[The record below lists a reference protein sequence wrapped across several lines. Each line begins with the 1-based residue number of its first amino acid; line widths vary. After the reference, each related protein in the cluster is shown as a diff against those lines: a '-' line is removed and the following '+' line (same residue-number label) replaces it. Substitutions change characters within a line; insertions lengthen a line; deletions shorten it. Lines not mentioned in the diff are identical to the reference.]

1 MEYIFNQINEYILI
15 AKLNGEIVFANDK
28 FLEKLAYKKEQ
39 LFKLNIKDIAIQSIY
54 NINNI
59 SMKDKSINKKLEFLT
74 SDKKIITLDSYI
86 SIDKFKNNS
95 CVFILSKD
103 IEKYPYTKKDLE
115 LLLDNIEIATF
126 IKDNKGKYIYAS
138 NHIKNMFY
146 KSKEDIIGKYDY
158 EIWPEEV
165 ANSFIQSDK
174 AIIHKK
180 VGKLYEET
188 LNVYKSHKYYE
199 TYKVPI
205 YDENNDLK
213 YIIGSSR
220 DIYLQKIVRDGI
232 YKNYNQVILENDK
245 EDKDMYTLLNN
256 ISNNIVN
263 YVNGNGLSLFIND
276 KNNQQLV
283 PYIKLKGAQNRLKTV
298 DTIPL
303 TKEIEKEII
312 DGKVLHGFKSIEKVK
327 IQNNTYN
334 IDLDTGDASYISIYP
349 MKLRNELIGILS
361 ISYSEGNEPKY
372 NQDDFFYEISDKLAM
387 LIKNYE
393 LSNKLKLEN
402 QKRKESE
409 EELALYLS
417 ISVDLKAIINED
429 GYIEKVN
436 NAWTNLLGWSEE
448 ELLSKHFI
456 SLVHQEDSILLNAL
470 NKLSYMTGKTE
481 NLTIR
486 YLCKN
491 GEYIWLE
498 ISLKYIKD
506 RNIYLITGKDITKRK
521 NIEKE
526 KKKLEEAVQLESIR
540 NEFFANISHE
550 FKTPLN
556 IILGT
561 IQLIERN
568 IELDNITQE
577 NNTRYTKTLKQNSYR
592 LLRLVNNLI
601 DISRIDIG
609 YYKLQLSN
617 NNIIKIIE
625 DITLSVA
632 EYVQDKNINLL
643 FDTEVEEVILACDP
657 DKIERVI
664 LNLLSNSIKY
674 TDNGGNIY
682 VYLKKV
688 DNQVIVSVKDSGVGI
703 PKDKLNLIFERFGQA
718 NNILSRRCE
727 GSGIGLSL
735 VKSIIEMHGGNI
747 SVVSELGKGSEFI
760 FNLPINILE
769 EENVIVD
776 CDNSDYHIEKC
787 NIEFSDIYNI

>member
-28 FLEKLAYKKEQ
+28 FLERLAYKKEQ
-39 LFKLNIKDIAIQSIY
+39 LLKLSIKDIAIQSIY

-95 CVFILSKD
+95 CLFILSKD

-115 LLLDNIEIATF
+115 ILLDNIEISTF
-126 IKDNKGKYIYAS
+126 IKDNRGKYIYAS
-138 NHIKNMFY
+138 NHIKNMFS
-146 KSKEDIIGKYDY
+146 KSKEEIIGKYDY

-165 ANSFIQSDK
+165 SNSFIESDK

-188 LNVYKSHKYYE
+188 LNVDKSYKCYE
-199 TYKVPI
+199 TYKFPI

-213 YIIGSSR
+213 YIIGASR
-220 DIYLQKIVRDGI
+220 DIYLQKIVRDSI
-232 YKNYNQVILENDK
+232 YKNYTQVILENDN
-245 EDKDMYTLLNN
+245 EDMYKLLNN
-256 ISNNIVN
+256 ISNNIIN
-263 YVNGNGLSLFIND
+263 YVNGNGLSLLIHD
-276 KNNQQLV
+276 KNNKQLV
-283 PYIKLKGAQNRLKTV
+283 PYIKLKDAENRLNKV
-298 DTIPL
+298 DNMPL
-303 TKEIEKEII
+303 TEEVEKAIM
-312 DGKVLHGFKSIEKVK
+312 DGKVLHGFKSIDKVK
-327 IQNNTYN
+327 KQNVTYKL
-334 IDLDTGDASYISIYP
+334 DLDTGDASYISIYP
-349 MKLRNELIGILS
+349 MKLRNELIGILA
-361 ISYSEGNEPKY
+361 ISYSKGNEPRY
-372 NQDDFFYEISDKLAM
+372 NQDEFFYEIADKLAM

-402 QKRKESE
+402 QKRKQSE
-409 EELALYLS
+409 EELELYLS
-417 ISVDLKAIINED
+417 ISVDLKATIDENGCIK
-429 GYIEKVN
+429 KVN
-436 NAWTNLLGWSEE
+436 SAWTSLLGWSEK

-456 SLVHQEDSILLNAL
+456 SLVHEDDIILLNAL
-470 NKLSYMTGKTE
+470 SKLSYMMGKTE

-506 RNIYLITGKDITKRK
+506 RNIYLITGKDVTKRK

-526 KKKLEEAVQLESIR
+526 KKQLEEAIQLESIR

-577 NNTRYTKTLKQNSYR
+577 NNTRYAKTLKQNSYR

-688 DNQVIVSVKDSGVGI
+688 DNQVIVSVKDSGVGL

-776 CDNSDYHIEKC
+776 CDSSDYHIEKC

>member
-28 FLEKLAYKKEQ
+28 FLERLAYKKEQ
-39 LFKLNIKDIAIQSIY
+39 LLKLSIKDIAIQSIY

-95 CVFILSKD
+95 CLFILSKD

-115 LLLDNIEIATF
+115 ILLDNIEIATF
-126 IKDNKGKYIYAS
+126 IKDNRGKYIYAS
-138 NHIKNMFY
+138 NHIKNMFS
-146 KSKEDIIGKYDY
+146 KSKEEIIGKYDY

-165 ANSFIQSDK
+165 SNSFIESDK

-188 LNVYKSHKYYE
+188 LNVDKSYKCYE
-199 TYKVPI
+199 TYKFPI

-213 YIIGSSR
+213 YIIGASR
-220 DIYLQKIVRDGI
+220 DIYLQKIVRDSI
-232 YKNYNQVILENDK
+232 YKNYTQVILENDN
-245 EDKDMYTLLNN
+245 EDMYKLLNN
-256 ISNNIVN
+256 ISNNIIN
-263 YVNGNGLSLFIND
+263 YVNGNGLSLLIHD
-276 KNNQQLV
+276 KNNKQLV
-283 PYIKLKGAQNRLKTV
+283 PYIKLKDAENRLNKV
-298 DTIPL
+298 DNMPL
-303 TKEIEKEII
+303 TEEVEKAIM
-312 DGKVLHGFKSIEKVK
+312 DGKVLHGFKSIDKVK
-327 IQNNTYN
+327 KQNVTYKL
-334 IDLDTGDASYISIYP
+334 DLDTGDASYISIYP
-349 MKLRNELIGILS
+349 MKLRNELIGILA
-361 ISYSEGNEPKY
+361 ISYSKGNEPRY
-372 NQDDFFYEISDKLAM
+372 NQDEFFYEIADKLAM

-402 QKRKESE
+402 QKRKQSE
-409 EELALYLS
+409 EELELYLS
-417 ISVDLKAIINED
+417 ISVDLKATIDENGCIK
-429 GYIEKVN
+429 KVN
-436 NAWTNLLGWSEE
+436 SAWTSLLGWSEK

-456 SLVHQEDSILLNAL
+456 SLVHEDDIILLNAL
-470 NKLSYMTGKTE
+470 SKLSYMMGKTE

-506 RNIYLITGKDITKRK
+506 RNIYLITGKDVTKRK

-526 KKKLEEAVQLESIR
+526 KKQLEEAIQLESIR

-577 NNTRYTKTLKQNSYR
+577 NNTRYAKTLKQNSYR

-776 CDNSDYHIEKC
+776 CDSSDYHIEKC

>member
-28 FLEKLAYKKEQ
+28 FLERLAYKKEQ
-39 LFKLNIKDIAIQSIY
+39 LLKLSIKDIAIQSIY

-138 NHIKNMFY
+138 NHIKNMFS
-146 KSKEDIIGKYDY
+146 KSKEEIIGKYDY

-165 ANSFIQSDK
+165 SNSFIESDK

-188 LNVYKSHKYYE
+188 LNVDKSHKCYE
-199 TYKVPI
+199 TYKFPI

-213 YIIGSSR
+213 YIIGASR
-220 DIYLQKIVRDGI
+220 DIYLQKIVRDSI
-232 YKNYNQVILENDK
+232 YKNYTQVILENDN
-245 EDKDMYTLLNN
+245 EDMYKLLNN
-256 ISNNIVN
+256 ISNNIIN
-263 YVNGNGLSLFIND
+263 YVNGNGLSLLIHD
-276 KNNQQLV
+276 KNNKQLV
-283 PYIKLKGAQNRLKTV
+283 PYIKLKDAENRLNKV
-298 DTIPL
+298 DNMPL
-303 TKEIEKEII
+303 TEEVEKAIM
-312 DGKVLHGFKSIEKVK
+312 DGKVLHGFKSIDKVK
-327 IQNNTYN
+327 KQNVTYKL
-334 IDLDTGDASYISIYP
+334 DLDTGDASYISIYP
-349 MKLRNELIGILS
+349 MKLRNELIGILA
-361 ISYSEGNEPKY
+361 ISYSKGNEPRY
-372 NQDDFFYEISDKLAM
+372 NQDEFFYEIADKLAM

-402 QKRKESE
+402 QKRKQSE
-409 EELALYLS
+409 EELELYLS
-417 ISVDLKAIINED
+417 ISVDLKATIDENGCIK
-429 GYIEKVN
+429 KVN
-436 NAWTNLLGWSEE
+436 SAWTSLLGWSEK

-456 SLVHQEDSILLNAL
+456 SLVHEDDIILLNAL
-470 NKLSYMTGKTE
+470 SKLSYMTGKTE

-506 RNIYLITGKDITKRK
+506 RNIYLITGKDVTKRK

-526 KKKLEEAVQLESIR
+526 KKQLEEAIQLESIR

-577 NNTRYTKTLKQNSYR
+577 NNTRYAKTLKQNSYR

-776 CDNSDYHIEKC
+776 CDSSDYHIEKC

>member
-1 MEYIFNQINEYILI
+1 
-15 AKLNGEIVFANDK
+15 
-28 FLEKLAYKKEQ
+28 
-39 LFKLNIKDIAIQSIY
+39 
-54 NINNI
+54 
-59 SMKDKSINKKLEFLT
+59 
-74 SDKKIITLDSYI
+74 
-86 SIDKFKNNS
+86 
-95 CVFILSKD
+95 
-103 IEKYPYTKKDLE
+103 
-115 LLLDNIEIATF
+115 
-126 IKDNKGKYIYAS
+126 
-138 NHIKNMFY
+138 
-146 KSKEDIIGKYDY
+146 
-158 EIWPEEV
+158 
-165 ANSFIQSDK
+165 
-174 AIIHKK
+174 
-180 VGKLYEET
+180 
-188 LNVYKSHKYYE
+188 
-199 TYKVPI
+199 
-205 YDENNDLK
+205 
-213 YIIGSSR
+213 
-220 DIYLQKIVRDGI
+220 
-232 YKNYNQVILENDK
+232 
-245 EDKDMYTLLNN
+245 
-256 ISNNIVN
+256 
-263 YVNGNGLSLFIND
+263 
-276 KNNQQLV
+276 
-283 PYIKLKGAQNRLKTV
+283 
-298 DTIPL
+298 
-303 TKEIEKEII
+303 
-312 DGKVLHGFKSIEKVK
+312 
-327 IQNNTYN
+327 
-334 IDLDTGDASYISIYP
+334 
-349 MKLRNELIGILS
+349 
-361 ISYSEGNEPKY
+361 
-372 NQDDFFYEISDKLAM
+372 
-387 LIKNYE
+387 
-393 LSNKLKLEN
+393 
-402 QKRKESE
+402 
-409 EELALYLS
+409 
-417 ISVDLKAIINED
+417 
-429 GYIEKVN
+429 
-436 NAWTNLLGWSEE
+436 
-448 ELLSKHFI
+448 
-456 SLVHQEDSILLNAL
+456 
-470 NKLSYMTGKTE
+470 MTGKTE

-498 ISLKYIKD
+498 ISLKYIKN